1 MKPKSSKPLS
11 TLLPPKQAR
20 RRTLDADEAEL
31 WQKVRKTV
39 KPIDTKRQNRIHWLD
54 EMDSETQIAVE
65 ADKNV
70 SAAHPILEKNQTS
83 AATPLSRKF
92 DTAPY
97 SPPVSKSLKTK
108 TSGIIDER
116 TAKKLLKGKV
126 SIDARID
133 LHGMTQLEAHTKL
146 QNFLMQNHHAGKRMV
161 LVITGKGRLNNGI
174 LRNVV
179 PAWMREPQM
188 AVFVS
193 AFRSAHISHGG
204 EGALYV
210 RLRRK
215 EAKQ

>member
-70 SAAHPILEKNQTS
+70 SAA
-83 AATPLSRKF
+83 TPLSRKF

-146 QNFLMQNHHAGKRMV
+146 QNFLMQNSMGKV
-161 LVITGKGRLNNGI
+161 L
-174 LRNVV
+174 
-179 PAWMREPQM
+179 
-188 AVFVS
+188 
-193 AFRSAHISHGG
+193 
-204 EGALYV
+204 
-210 RLRRK
+210 
-215 EAKQ
+215 